1 MLSLQQLDPSTFP
14 SCVVSHGGPQSNAMV
29 AIAAVVRYQNERLGL
44 SSEDPQRR
52 RFVYYTKKLP
62 RFLRKTPSGNLFRAT
77 SLGTEI
83 VELSPAEYNGMFR
96 KAALLSVSAK
106 QLDISNECY
115 CCTILMHF
123 RLFW

>member
-29 AIAAVVRYQNERLGL
+29 AIAAVVRYQNERLAL
-44 SSEDPQRR
+44 SPVDPQRR

-83 VELSPAEYNGMFR
+83 VELSVAEYNGMFVN
-96 KAALLSVSAK
+96 AALLSECAK
-106 QLDISNECY
+106 PHYISKEC
-115 CCTILMHF
+115 F
-123 RLFW
+123 VARS

>member
-1 MLSLQQLDPSTFP
+1 MLSLQALDPSTFP

-44 SSEDPQRR
+44 SPIDPQCR

-83 VELSPAEYNGMFR
+83 VELSVTEYNGMICRCGVVVRVR
-96 KAALLSVSAK
+96 K
-106 QLDISNECY
+106 
-115 CCTILMHF
+115 TT
-123 RLFW
+123 